1 MKKLFVCLAIFSSFH
16 FETISLNENSNEPS
30 QDYSHY
36 YSRVIE
42 AEHLIVGQQYRD
54 ALLIYEEIFA
64 TYDFVF
70 LNDYQVATQLA
81 VAVNDHNKAIQYL
94 REGIEAGWTLKSIK
108 KNAYLKKMQEG
119 PEWKSIRQSYKQK
132 RRTYEAGL
140 NQVVRKRVKKMFSR
154 DQWKAIGALF
164 TFSSKAQD
172 RYAEK
177 KFAPHSEAQMSKLI
191 SILNE
196 YGYPGEKMI
205 GNNFW
210 MATILS
216 HHNSISQAYVKAD
229 TLFQFVKPDLLH
241 AIKSGQ
247 MSPWEF
253 ALVDDWYIAVKSE
266 RKEVGYGFLNAP
278 SQEELTLM
286 NELRQRIGL
295 RSVEIRNGL
304 IDIENLTGMNF
315 YLGGRP
321 WVEGKIVTRESEQ
334 TPEK

>member
-1 MKKLFVCLAIFSSFH
+1 MKNFFTCLTLLVSLQVQTIGQTKSSD
-16 FETISLNENSNEPS
+16 ESN
-30 QDYSHY
+30 QDYTQYHHQ
-36 YSRVIE
+36 VIE
-42 AEHLIVGQQYRD
+42 AEQLIVGQKYKE
-54 ALLIYEEIFA
+54 ALLMYDEIFNA
-64 TYDFVF
+64 YDFVF
-70 LNDYQVATQLA
+70 LNEYQVATQLA
-81 VAVNDHNKAIQYL
+81 VAVNDHEKAIKYL
-94 REGIEAGWTLKSIK
+94 QEGIEAGWTLKSIK
-108 KNAYLKKMQEG
+108 KNEYLKKMQEG

-132 RRTYEAGL
+132 RKAYETGL
-140 NQVVRKRVKKMFSR
+140 NQVVRKKVKKMFSR

-177 KFAPHSEAQMSKLI
+177 KFAPHSEAQMSKLM

-229 TLFQFVKPDLLH
+229 TLFQFVKPYLLR

-253 ALVDDWYIAVKSE
+253 ALVDDWYKAVKSE
-266 RKEVGYGFLNAP
+266 RKEVGYGFLN
-278 SQEELTLM
+278 SLTKEELPKS
-286 NELRQRIGL
+286 NELREAIGL
-295 RSVEIRNGL
+295 RSIEIRNGL

-315 YLGGRP
+315 YIPGKP
-321 WVEGKIVTRESEQ
+321 WVDGKIEIRQ
-334 TPEK
+334 